1 MSSQRLALDAQ
12 TALTYVGQTVLVELR
27 WDDEPDSF
35 WQCMHVLGVVLPME
49 GVCDLAYFMGLN
61 VSSQL
66 DYPNEVYFSDICT
79 IRVMRHRDRHGSG
92 NVLGRIALPKHA
104 RSRAALPA
112 RRDSF
117 TVPSNGSTGAA
128 HP

>member
-27 WDDEPDSF
+27 WDEEPESF
-35 WQCMHVLGVVLPME
+35 WQCMHILGVVLPME

-61 VSSQL
+61 VSSHL
-66 DYPNEVYFSDICT
+66 DHPNEVYFSDICT
-79 IRVMRHRDRHGSG
+79 IRVMRHRDRRGSG
-92 NVLGRIALPKHA
+92 NVLDRIALPNA
-104 RSRAALPA
+104 GRSGAALPA

>member
-92 NVLGRIALPKHA
+92 NVLDRIALPNA
-104 RSRAALPA
+104 GRSGAALPA
-112 RRDSF
+112 RRDSL
-117 TVPSNGSTGAA
+117 
-128 HP
+128 

>member
-1 MSSQRLALDAQ
+1 MSSQRIALDAQ
-12 TALTYVGQTVLVELR
+12 TALAYVGQTVLVELR
-27 WDDEPDSF
+27 WDEEPDSF
-35 WQCMHVLGVVLPME
+35 WQCMHILGVVLPME

-66 DYPNEVYFSDICT
+66 DHPNEVYFSDICT
-79 IRVMRHRDRHGSG
+79 IRVMRHRDRRGSG
-92 NVLGRIALPKHA
+92 NVLDRIALPNA
-104 RSRAALPA
+104 GRSGAALPA
-112 RRDSF
+112 RRNSF

>member
-1 MSSQRLALDAQ
+1 MSSQRLALDVQ

-27 WDDEPDSF
+27 WDEEPESF
-35 WQCMHVLGVVLPME
+35 WQCMHILGVVLPME

-66 DYPNEVYFSDICT
+66 DHPNEVYFSDICT
-79 IRVMRHRDRHGSG
+79 IRVMRHRDRRGSG
-92 NVLGRIALPKHA
+92 NVLDRVALPNA
-104 RSRAALPA
+104 ERSGAALPA
-112 RRDSF
+112 RRDSL

>member
-1 MSSQRLALDAQ
+1 MSSQRLSLDTQ

-27 WDDEPDSF
+27 WDEEPESF
-35 WQCMHVLGVVLPME
+35 WQCMHILGVVLPME

-66 DYPNEVYFSDICT
+66 DHPNEVYFSDICT
-79 IRVMRHRDRHGSG
+79 IRVMRHRDRRGSG
-92 NVLGRIALPKHA
+92 NVLDRIALPNSA
-104 RSRAALPA
+104 RSGAALPA
-112 RRDSF
+112 RRNSF

>member
-1 MSSQRLALDAQ
+1 MSSQRLELDAQ
-12 TALTYVGQTVLVELR
+12 SALAYVGQTVLVELR
-27 WDDEPDSF
+27 WDEEPESF
-35 WQCMHVLGVVLPME
+35 WQCMHILGVVLPME

-66 DYPNEVYFSDICT
+66 DHPNEVYFSDICT
-79 IRVMRHRDRHGSG
+79 IRVMRHRDRRGSG
-92 NVLGRIALPKHA
+92 NVLDRIALPNSA
-104 RSRAALPA
+104 RSGAALPA
-112 RRDSF
+112 RRNSF